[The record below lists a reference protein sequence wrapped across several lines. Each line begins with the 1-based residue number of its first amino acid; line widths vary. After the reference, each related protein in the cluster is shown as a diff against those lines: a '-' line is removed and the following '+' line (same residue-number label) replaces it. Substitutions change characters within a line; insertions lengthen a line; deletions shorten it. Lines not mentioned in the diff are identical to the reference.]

1 MNWKKAIHRVTDKF
15 KRDRSSR
22 EISKSKSSVIYYSD
36 KSWLNLRFDDSSG
49 IAITKP
55 ADLEDR
61 MREPDG
67 AIDEDLLKRVQG
79 SMVGMALGDALGASV
94 EFRPREYL
102 ENNPVRD
109 LQSGGTWGLAKGQF
123 TDDTSMALC
132 LASSLVV
139 KKGFNPYDQLVRYK
153 WWYRYGYMSST
164 GECFDIGKAT
174 RDSLEMF
181 EERQKIY
188 ADQSRQISRDVDSLS
203 YPDQLQT
210 FDVNCSCDGVAGNG
224 ALMRLAPVPLFF
236 YQYPEYAVEYSGLSG
251 QITHGDVKAYDAC
264 RYYGALIVAAIQGQK
279 KDDILGD
286 DFYSKNRSWFGKQE
300 LCSDIRKI
308 AKGSFKKL
316 DGYYGGIRGK
326 GYIVD
331 ALEAALW
338 AFWSDNNSFREG
350 ALNAVNLGD
359 DTDTTAAIYGQLA
372 GAYYGLKGLDKEW
385 VRQVYARKF
394 ILNLSK
400 WIAYEG
406 TLWQPR
412 EYLSSQFPSGITTN
426 EILAGGLI
434 PIDANKS
441 VINELTQTLSQR
453 SSNNLVESSYEIDQ
467 HQSGAALNGVLSNRT
482 HSNADVPV
490 VDHEISNKRQ
500 LRSRKSRGEERS
512 NLSTT
517 HKTLTNCPSDEYRA
531 PLVES
536 TNQNLFHQ
544 AYNTETMAYSTLTV
558 EPPVV
563 RRHTKRTVATD
574 YRAGTDSIPV
584 PSTEPE
590 KTHHSKRNNRSASS
604 SNSKRQSGD
613 HTDTIIRNPSYEINN
628 NEHTRGHRRS
638 DRHANNHDSH
648 KNRISLSDSTQI
660 VPHDGEQSRRT
671 RTPRSSNTTRMPR
684 NYDGSTQM

>member
-1 MNWKKAIHRVTDKF
+1 MSSFVL
-15 KRDRSSR
+15 DRSSR
-22 EISKSKSSVIYYSD
+22 EISKSKSSVIYSSE
-36 KSWLNLRFDDSSG
+36 KSWLDLCFDDRSEIS
-49 IAITKP
+49 ITKP

-67 AIDEDLLKRVQG
+67 AIDEGLLKRIQG
-79 SMVGMALGDALGASV
+79 SMMGMAIGDALGASV
-94 EFRPREYL
+94 EFRPRDYL
-102 ENNPVRD
+102 ENHPVRD

-139 KKGFNPYDQLVRYK
+139 KKDFNPYDQLVRYK

-164 GECFDIGKAT
+164 GQCFDIGKAT

-181 EERQKIY
+181 ETRQAVY

-203 YPDQLQT
+203 YPNQLQT
-210 FDVNCSCDGVAGNG
+210 FDVNCSYAGVAGNG

-264 RYYGALIVAAIQGQK
+264 RYYGALIVAAIQGQS
-279 KDDILGD
+279 KDNILSD
-286 DFYSKNRSWFGKQE
+286 EFYSKHRSWFGKQE

-316 DGYYGGIRGK
+316 GGYDDGIRGK

-372 GAYYGLKGLDKEW
+372 GAHYGLKGLDKEW

-406 TLWQPR
+406 ALWQPK
-412 EYLSSQFPSGITTN
+412 EYLSSQFPPDTTTN
-426 EILAGGLI
+426 EISTGGLT
-434 PIDANKS
+434 PIDSEKY
-441 VINELTQTLSQR
+441 VVNELTQILGHR
-453 SSNNLVESSYEIDQ
+453 SSNTLAQSPYEIGRN
-467 HQSGAALNGVLSNRT
+467 QSSAAFNGVPLDRT

-490 VDHEISNKRQ
+490 AHHEIDNKRQ
-500 LRSRKSRGEERS
+500 VRFRTSHGEEHS

-517 HKTLTNCPSDEYRA
+517 HKPLTACPSDEYRT
-531 PLVES
+531 PLMES

-544 AYNTETMAYSTLTV
+544 AYKTETMTHSTLTV
-558 EPPVV
+558 EPAVV
-563 RRHTKRTVATD
+563 RRHAKRIVATD
-574 YRAGTDSIPV
+574 YQPVTDSIPV
-584 PSTEPE
+584 PITVPE
-590 KTHHSKRNNRSASS
+590 KTHHSKRNSRAASS

-613 HTDTIIRNPSYEINN
+613 QTDTVIRNLSYEISD
-628 NEHTRGHRRS
+628 NEYTRGHRRS
-638 DRHANNHDSH
+638 DHHANNHGSN

-660 VPHDGEQSRRT
+660 VPHGAEQSRRT
-671 RTPRSSNTTRMPR
+671 RTPRSSNANQMPR
-684 NYDGSTQM
+684 NYDGRTQM